1 MTGFTDDISNIY
13 DQLSDLRRLVRAMG
27 DDMAGIKASMASQ
40 PAAEPE
46 PFHETQSTISQWQ
59 VATFGVPTDRWRY
72 IARLAEEMAE
82 LLVQVTNS
90 ETNADAIAEECAD
103 CWIVACGIATM
114 MSVNLEQATN
124 DSSERAMSVDLDL
137 PWARAYAAEMLPH
150 LHGLL
155 RHFNT
160 PATAPRH
167 LGAIGRYLK
176 IVAGRLR
183 GAESPLS
190 LSAAV
195 DAKMRINRARRWNLT
210 GDGHGYHVKGYDPG
224 DEHHAVACVPV

>member
-103 CWIVACGIATM
+103 CWIVACDIATM

-124 DSSERAMSVDLDL
+124 DSSERAMSVDL
-137 PWARAYAAEMLPH
+137 
-150 LHGLL
+150 
-155 RHFNT
+155 
-160 PATAPRH
+160 
-167 LGAIGRYLK
+167 
-176 IVAGRLR
+176 
-183 GAESPLS
+183 
-190 LSAAV
+190 
-195 DAKMRINRARRWNLT
+195 
-210 GDGHGYHVKGYDPG
+210 
-224 DEHHAVACVPV
+224 